1 MFWKKFTASATKRS
15 KKTEKAREKLQNY
28 QEETFYILQ
37 KLKHMKADQDSLES
51 LKSDHFARFL
61 QSTFDARS
69 NALTFFNEGD
79 LQTIG
84 SILRRGKI
92 KNDKTSDYMKIS
104 EANKRNEWVTGF
116 VENLK
121 SEKWRFD
128 NSEFEKLKESV
139 KRQGMEMGELRKEM
153 KSKAEYEEEVI
164 MLKNQVLEL
173 KAELARKEREREKER
188 AGLRQRTEEL
198 EEANRRLVGEIQMIK
213 KNSFV
218 GFDEATRW
226 GSYILCI

>member
-1 MFWKKFTASATKRS
+1 
-15 KKTEKAREKLQNY
+15 
-28 QEETFYILQ
+28 
-37 KLKHMKADQDSLES
+37 
-51 LKSDHFARFL
+51 
-61 QSTFDARS
+61 
-69 NALTFFNEGD
+69 
-79 LQTIG
+79 
-84 SILRRGKI
+84 
-92 KNDKTSDYMKIS
+92 
-104 EANKRNEWVTGF
+104 
-116 VENLK
+116 
-121 SEKWRFD
+121 
-128 NSEFEKLKESV
+128 
-139 KRQGMEMGELRKEM
+139 MEMGELRKEM

-188 AGLRQRTEEL
+188 GGLRQRTEEL